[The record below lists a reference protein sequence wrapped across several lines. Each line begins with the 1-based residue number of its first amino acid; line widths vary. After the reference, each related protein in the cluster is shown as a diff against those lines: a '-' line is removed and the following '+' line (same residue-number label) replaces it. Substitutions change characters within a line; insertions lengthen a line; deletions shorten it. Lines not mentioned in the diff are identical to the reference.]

1 MSACDVCIGDS
12 NDSDYDVQFYNE
24 KEHRARK
31 PYKCCECRMP
41 IPAGS
46 WYVRI
51 SGKWD
56 NSISV
61 FHSCVTCHD
70 VRQVFS
76 CGNGTAFGELWEE
89 MDNIMEALTTRSS
102 CFWQLTPEA
111 RLVVVDRWWQWKE
124 RNK

>member
-1 MSACDVCIGDS
+1 MSSCDVCIGDG

-31 PYKCCECRMP
+31 PYKCYECREA
-41 IPAGS
+41 IAVGS

-51 SGKWD
+51 TGKWD
-56 NSISV
+56 GDLLT
-61 FHSCVTCHD
+61 FHFCVTCHEIQ
-70 VRQVFS
+70 QVFS
-76 CGNGTAFGELWEE
+76 CGNGTEFGTLWEQMDYIMSE
-89 MDNIMEALTTRSS
+89 MKTSS
-102 CFWQLTPEA
+102 PCFRQLTPEA